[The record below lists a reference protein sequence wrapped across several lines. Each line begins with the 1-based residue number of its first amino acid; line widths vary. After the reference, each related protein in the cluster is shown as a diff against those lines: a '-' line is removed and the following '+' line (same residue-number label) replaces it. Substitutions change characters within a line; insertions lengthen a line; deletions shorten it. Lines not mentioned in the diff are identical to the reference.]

1 MNISGENNI
10 SKNND
15 IQKTVFKVVEGYIA
29 ALNQRDVSG
38 LETYLHFPHTR
49 IMFEGGLMRWNS
61 ANEYLESFQTRL
73 KADKWHSTKLISVE
87 TDVISLKKCHSL
99 IWFKRLRQ
107 NGDMINTYQSLYV
120 ITQIEENWGILLGS
134 GTG

>member
-1 MNISGENNI
+1 M
-10 SKNND
+10 
-15 IQKTVFKVVEGYIA
+15 

-87 TDVISLKKCHSL
+87 TEVFSLKKCHSL

-107 NGDMINTYQSLYV
+107 NGDTINTYQSLYV
-120 ITQIEENWGILLGS
+120 ITQIKKNWGILLGS

>member
-1 MNISGENNI
+1 M
-10 SKNND
+10 
-15 IQKTVFKVVEGYIA
+15 VEGYIA

-73 KADKWHSTKLISVE
+73 KADKWHSTKLISAE
-87 TDVISLKKCHSL
+87 TDVISLQKCHSF
-99 IWFKRLRQ
+99 IRFERLRQ
-107 NGDMINTYQSLYV
+107 DGSTINIYQSLYV
-120 ITQIEENWGILLGS
+120 ITQVKEKWGILLGS